1 MKHDW
6 IRMDT
11 GIMGRIITKGL
22 RPSGLTSLRSQDHR
36 DLGAK
41 GVKRTAKDVVG
52 DEDHNYRK
60 QLQTR

>member
-1 MKHDW
+1 
-6 IRMDT
+6 
-11 GIMGRIITKGL
+11 MGRIITKGL